1 MTTATLIINGKK
13 AGQPEIRQAVYD
25 LREKGHELQVR
36 VTWEY
41 GDGLRYVQE
50 ASEKGIDRVI
60 AGGGDGTVNE
70 ISHGLALVDQK
81 QRPAMGVLPLGT
93 ANDFAT
99 CCTIPAEPLA
109 ALELAL
115 EAVPVNVDLVQAN
128 DRYFLNV
135 ASAGFGAAVTTETPV
150 ELKNFLAGGAY
161 TLMGIVKILNFTPYK
176 VRLKAEEYEYEGDA
190 VIGAIC
196 NGRQAGGGQVLA
208 RDAYINDGVFDVLIA
223 RSFPF
228 NAIEQVAAELR
239 SPSPSGE
246 YIILF
251 QSSWLE
257 SYAEDPV
264 PVNLD
269 GEPISSN
276 SIRYEVLPGAI
287 KLALPEGC
295 PCLKRYGSRCMH
307 YAK

>member
-13 AGQPEIRQAVYD
+13 AGQPDIRQAVYE
-25 LREKGHELQVR
+25 LRERGHDLQVR

-50 ASEKGIDRVI
+50 ASGSGIDRVI

-70 ISHGLALVDQK
+70 ISHGLALIDRDK
-81 QRPAMGVLPLGT
+81 RPAMGVLPLGT

-99 CCTIPAEPLA
+99 CCTIPTEPLA
-109 ALELAL
+109 ALQLAL
-115 EAVPVNVDLVQAN
+115 EAEPVNVDLVQAN
-128 DRYFLNV
+128 ERYFINV

-161 TLMGIVKILNFTPYK
+161 TLMGLVKILNFTPYK
-176 VRLKAEEYEYEGDA
+176 VRLRAENYEYEGEA

-208 RDAYINDGVFDVLIA
+208 RNAFINDGIFDVLIA
-223 RSFPF
+223 RAFPL
-228 NAIEQVAAELR
+228 NAIEQVATELR

-246 YIILF
+246 YITLF

-257 SYAEDPV
+257 SFAEDPV

-276 SIRYEVLPGAI
+276 SIRFEVLPGAI
-287 KLALPEGC
+287 RLAVPEGC
-295 PCLKRYGSRCMH
+295 PCIKS
-307 YAK
+307 

>member
-13 AGQPEIRQAVYD
+13 AGQPDIRQAVYE
-25 LREKGHELQVR
+25 LRERGHDLQVR

-41 GDGLRYVQE
+41 GDGLRYVRE
-50 ASEKGIDRVI
+50 ASELGIDRVI

-70 ISHGLALVDQK
+70 ISHGLALIDRE

-99 CCTIPAEPLA
+99 CCTIPTEPRAALQLAIEAEPA
-109 ALELAL
+109 T
-115 EAVPVNVDLVQAN
+115 VDLVQAN
-128 DRYFLNV
+128 ERYFINV

-161 TLMGIVKILNFTPYK
+161 TLMGMIKILNFSPYK
-176 VRLKAEEYEYEGDA
+176 VSLKAENYEYEGEA

-208 RDAYINDGVFDVLIA
+208 RDAFINDGVFDVLIA
-223 RSFPF
+223 RPFPL

-239 SPSPSGE
+239 TPSPNGE
-246 YIILF
+246 YITLF
-251 QSSWLE
+251 QSRWLE
-257 SYAEDPV
+257 SFANEPI

-269 GEPISSN
+269 GEPISGN
-276 SIRYEVLPGAI
+276 SIRYEVLPETI
-287 KLALPEGC
+287 RLAVPEGC
-295 PCLKRYGSRCMH
+295 PCIKS
-307 YAK
+307 